1 MSFSRKDIKDFIHNF
16 QEASWSDE
24 KGGPQLLNECGCED
38 SEYSVGDQ
46 MPYEKDYSDLTGLFG
61 PYQMELSSTA
71 PCPDSYNRSVDAIIA
86 MPAELIDMLMP
97 IMQQYGIGCP
107 ASLAKAMGDVLTVSQ
122 ENGITP
128 VFSVEE

>member
-1 MSFSRKDIKDFIHNF
+1 
-16 QEASWSDE
+16 
-24 KGGPQLLNECGCED
+24 
-38 SEYSVGDQ
+38 
-46 MPYEKDYSDLTGLFG
+46 
-61 PYQMELSSTA
+61 MELSSTA
-71 PCPDSYNRSVDAIIA
+71 PCPDSYNRSVDAIIE